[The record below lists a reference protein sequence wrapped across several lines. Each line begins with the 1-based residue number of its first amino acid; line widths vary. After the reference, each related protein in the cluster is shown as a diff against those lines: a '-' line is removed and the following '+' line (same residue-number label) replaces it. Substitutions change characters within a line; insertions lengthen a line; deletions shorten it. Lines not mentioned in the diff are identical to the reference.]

1 MLAMAGM
8 GVAAASA
15 YYLANRPIPTLPPF
29 DLEHQTI
36 VEVQYLCNNLL
47 STLQCI
53 PLRFLATLSLYW
65 GIATIPNSTLN
76 ACQNNPHSTISVSK
90 CSKSTRSEKPKATGT
105 SSVFVFVSFM
115 LNPSHRS
122 FYIQSVYL
130 TLIPF
135 NSKGKHFIFAVS
147 HLY

>member
-47 STLQCI
+47 STLQFI
-53 PLRFLATLSLYW
+53 PLRFLATLSPYW

-105 SSVFVFVSFM
+105 SSVFVFV
-115 LNPSHRS
+115 
-122 FYIQSVYL
+122 
-130 TLIPF
+130 
-135 NSKGKHFIFAVS
+135 K
-147 HLY
+147 